1 MSKKNYKKSRKY
13 KKMRRRKIIFGIEI
27 TVLLILSGILFVY
40 AWINRSM
47 DKMNQDTLDS
57 SQIQINSEVKA
68 NTDLSQMSGTQ
79 VIALVGVDARGVE
92 GSELAESMNSDTIIL
107 CCIDHDKQEI
117 RMVSIM
123 RDTWMNMAKY
133 TDEYYEFDKANS
145 AYNRG
150 GPESMLSMLNTNLDF
165 ALTDYVTVNFK
176 ALADAIDV
184 LGGLDI
190 EMTNAECVHANNY
203 NREVSEA
210 QGVEYEA
217 IPYDEDLGDDYSEV
231 RHVSGAL
238 ATSYARIRYG
248 GGDDAKRTSRQR
260 IVINLMV
267 QKLKQNPTKI
277 PEILDKVMGNVST
290 SLTKNEILELGMHAV
305 TYTMGTSYAYPFQLC
320 YGENV
325 VNALGEDVVIP
336 VTLEFNVRELHEYL
350 YPGLSYET
358 SAAVTEYSDYIARKS
373 GYDED
378 MIGYVLNQGPGAE
391 ADSVIAGD

>member
-79 VIALVGVDARGVE
+79 VIALVGVDARGVK

-248 GGDDAKRTSRQR
+248 GGDDYRRTERQR
-260 IVINLMV
+260 TVLTAMMQKAQKSNILTLNKLINAAFGDIQTSFSNTDL
-267 QKLKQNPTKI
+267 LALATKVFSYDI
-277 PEILDKVMGNVST
+277 GDTTGFPYEKTTHKYDKIG
-290 SLTKNEILELGMHAV
+290 
-305 TYTMGTSYAYPFQLC
+305 
-320 YGENV
+320 
-325 VNALGEDVVIP
+325 DVVIP
-336 VTLEFNVRELHEYL
+336 CDLASNVTQLHQFLFNDENYTPSATV
-350 YPGLSYET
+350 LSNSQQIISNT
-358 SAAVTEYSDYIARKS
+358 
-373 GYDED
+373 GYK
-378 MIGYVLNQGPGAE
+378 QGDGH
-391 ADSVIAGD
+391 